1 MNNIKQL
8 TPAFEGTNF
17 SDFRDMLNKSAEK
30 FGDADA
36 FIIKHSKSRKDFEYE
51 HISFSRFRE
60 DVHAFGEGLLSRQG
74 KGKRIAIVGK
84 NRYEWI
90 LSYFTVLGG
99 LGICVP
105 LDKGLPYEELES
117 SLIRSGAD
125 ILIFDK
131 AHLKVVER
139 LKAEGK
145 TNVSEF
151 IAMEEI
157 EDFPTILEYMAEG
170 GSLVDSGSREYQ
182 QLPVDPEKI
191 DILLFTSGT
200 TSMAKAVMLCQRNI
214 MENLNSI
221 NTVIKV
227 YPGDVSM
234 AFLPYHHTFGAIGQF
249 VMIAQGATTTYCDG
263 LKYLQKNR

>member
-131 AHLKVVER
+131 AHLKVV
-139 LKAEGK
+139 
-145 TNVSEF
+145 
-151 IAMEEI
+151 
-157 EDFPTILEYMAEG
+157 
-170 GSLVDSGSREYQ
+170 
-182 QLPVDPEKI
+182 
-191 DILLFTSGT
+191 
-200 TSMAKAVMLCQRNI
+200 
-214 MENLNSI
+214 
-221 NTVIKV
+221 
-227 YPGDVSM
+227 
-234 AFLPYHHTFGAIGQF
+234 
-249 VMIAQGATTTYCDG
+249 
-263 LKYLQKNR
+263 